1 MNRTIIFT
9 LGTTMAL
16 AMGCAHSPTHELV
29 AARSTYA
36 EAKQGPAGEIA
47 KAEVYDAKKAL
58 DDAERAHREKPE
70 SDKERDLAYVAL
82 RKADYANV
90 HAQLLQYRS
99 QNADAHAK
107 YVATLE
113 QLKSSAETQLD
124 STSQELAAKEK
135 DLARE
140 REVRE
145 HLQQQLGA
153 AMASIADMAK
163 LEQKDQRMVI
173 TLNGAVLFKSD
184 DTKLLPIAQQK
195 LGQVAEVLKQYGDDY
210 TITVAGHTD
219 SRGSDAHNMTLSQG
233 RADSVRAYLVG
244 KGVGGNSITAIGKGE
259 GEPVA
264 SNDTAE
270 GRADNRRVEII
281 VDRNAT
287 PAEAK

>member
-1 MNRTIIFT
+1 
-9 LGTTMAL
+9 
-16 AMGCAHSPTHELV
+16 
-29 AARSTYA
+29 
-36 EAKQGPAGEIA
+36 
-47 KAEVYDAKKAL
+47 
-58 DDAERAHREKPE
+58 
-70 SDKERDLAYVAL
+70 
-82 RKADYANV
+82 
-90 HAQLLQYRS
+90 
-99 QNADAHAK
+99 
-107 YVATLE
+107 
-113 QLKSSAETQLD
+113 
-124 STSQELAAKEK
+124 
-135 DLARE
+135 
-140 REVRE
+140 
-145 HLQQQLGA
+145 
-153 AMASIADMAK
+153 MAK

>member
-16 AMGCAHSPTHELV
+16 AIGCAHSPTHELV

-135 DLARE
+135 D
-140 REVRE
+140 
-145 HLQQQLGA
+145 
-153 AMASIADMAK
+153 
-163 LEQKDQRMVI
+163 
-173 TLNGAVLFKSD
+173 
-184 DTKLLPIAQQK
+184 P
-195 LGQVAEVLKQYGDDY
+195 
-210 TITVAGHTD
+210 
-219 SRGSDAHNMTLSQG
+219 
-233 RADSVRAYLVG
+233 RASVRF
-244 KGVGGNSITAIGKGE
+244 
-259 GEPVA
+259 A
-264 SNDTAE
+264 STSSSSSARRW
-270 GRADNRRVEII
+270 RASPTWRSSSRRTS
-281 VDRNAT
+281 AW
-287 PAEAK
+287 